1 MCYVCVP
8 TTFAAAELV
17 VVETDDDHYLGTL
30 DTAPD
35 GRLWVRTGRRGH
47 PIRLHRDDV
56 VAITPAS
63 QHPLVIIV

>member
-1 MCYVCVP
+1 VT

-47 PIRLHRDDV
+47 PIRLHKDDV
-56 VAITPAS
+56 IAITPAAH
-63 QHPLVIIV
+63 HPLVEDHA